1 MDKEFSREKKYLEE
15 TKRVA
20 KEQIHLLTENS
31 EKVKEDIILQKKA
44 IREEAKHSISSNL
57 WSSDNF
63 EQLVELSQFASQ
75 ASDTI
80 TMYENGIKKINQLE
94 KSMHRPYF
102 ARIDFKFDRED
113 VVEKIYIGR
122 YSITNEPSFDR
133 LVYDWRA
140 PISSLF
146 YQFGTGK
153 AYYEAPV
160 GKISGEV
167 KLKRQ
172 YEINDGELE
181 FYFDADM
188 QILDDFLRKM
198 LTLNAS
204 HQMKSIVETIQR
216 DQDQIIRN
224 MNSDLMMVQGV
235 AGSGKTS
242 VALHR
247 VAYLMYHGLKQRL
260 ASQNIII
267 ISPNTL
273 FEKYISQVLPE
284 LGEENVDSFLFDDL
298 YEMILDQPFQSKN
311 QLYET
316 LLSKSQLNLKNKL
329 TFKMG
334 SEFIKILKSIDIGPN
349 KSMKKLIQLY
359 KHVLITH
366 GEEELV
372 TKKLTYED
380 ASALVYLYLK
390 SNGYDDYRHI
400 KHVVVDEAQDYYH
413 VHFEIL
419 KLMFPGAEFTI
430 LGDINQTIEKHEKL
444 DFYDTIKD
452 ILSKKKATLVSM
464 DKSFRCA
471 HEILEFSSQ
480 FVDTKF
486 QSFSRHCEVPQILKR
501 KHSSD
506 FEGLLKEIDH
516 CKENGH
522 KSIGIL
528 CKSEKASHKLYNQIH
543 SKTNLNLIESQS
555 NSDLSGT
562 FILPIYL
569 SKGLEFDAVIIWD
582 VDDVHYYTREDQKL
596 LYIACT
602 RALHRLNLFYHGK
615 ISPLCLNDHAISP

>member
-1 MDKEFSREKKYLEE
+1 MDKEFSCEKKYLEE

-20 KEQIHLLTENS
+20 KEQIHLLKEKS
-31 EKVKEDIILQKKA
+31 EKIKEDIIIQKKA

-80 TMYENGIKKINQLE
+80 TIYENGIKKINQLE
-94 KSMHRPYF
+94 KSLQRPYF
-102 ARIDFKFDRED
+102 ARIDFNFDGED
-113 VVEKIYIGR
+113 GLERIYIGR
-122 YSITNEPSFDR
+122 YSITNEPDFDR
-133 LVYDWRA
+133 FVYDWRA
-140 PISSLF
+140 PISTLF

-172 YEINDGELE
+172 YEINDGVLE

-198 LTLNAS
+198 LTHNAS

-247 VAYLMYHGLKQRL
+247 IAYLMYHGLKQRL

-284 LGEENVDSFLFDDL
+284 LGEENVDSLLFDDL
-298 YEMILDQPFQSKN
+298 YEMILEQPFQSKN
-311 QLYET
+311 QFYET
-316 LLSKSQLNLKNKL
+316 LLSKSKLNLKDNIKYI
-329 TFKMG
+329 MG
-334 SEFIKILKSIDIGPN
+334 SEFMKTLKSIDIGPN
-349 KSMKKLIQLY
+349 KSIKKLIELY
-359 KHVLITH
+359 RELLITLGK
-366 GEEELV
+366 GELI
-372 TKKLTYED
+372 TKKLNYED

-390 SNGYDDYRHI
+390 SNGYEDYRHI
-400 KHVVVDEAQDYYH
+400 KHVVVDEAQDYYQI
-413 VHFEIL
+413 HFEIL

-430 LGDINQTIEKHEKL
+430 LGDINQTIEKHEQL

-452 ILSKKKATLVSM
+452 ILTKKKATLVSM

-480 FVDTKF
+480 FVDIKL
-486 QSFSRHCEVPQILKR
+486 QSFSRHCEIPQIFKR

-516 CKENGH
+516 CREIGH

-528 CKSEKASHKLYNQIH
+528 CKSEKESRKLYNLIH
-543 SKTNLNLIESQS
+543 SKTNLSLIESET

-562 FILPIYL
+562 FILPVYL

-582 VDDVHYYTREDQKL
+582 VDNEHYNTREDQKL

-602 RALHRLNLFYHGK
+602 RALHRLNLFYHGN
-615 ISPLCLNDHAISP
+615 ISPLCFDHSNT